1 MEVVGKK
8 ISSLVNSNI
17 DTDKPVPVEVTGDE
31 EVVSETTDSKVNTNT
46 GKLEFDIFP
55 NPEANVTPRIKE
67 KVEKDLE
74 IQEVEKEVSYGTILS
89 GQTTEVNGEEINPVI
104 VQRANQGDI
113 DAISE
118 IEALANTAKKA
129 KDEPKVAGL
138 RGGEISPPALF
149 SNDPADSKASKEFV
163 KYAEGRQIVLSALK
177 QVNPKTNMPRVS
189 DGRTQQLLVDYYS
202 TGQFF
207 TELGR
212 RTAEIGRGV
221 GLLPVLTNMAY
232 NVFGAATDSIDLPDG
247 MQEFIFGESE
257 NYPSDFAQLFG
268 FQGGA
273 TEETFSKSWQKRQQG
288 MAEFFN
294 YYKTQV
300 EKVMPGLTFASAVND
315 DLKEKYIETYGID
328 EYNKFFTI
336 QNNAGK
342 TVELPMISE
351 DMGQDLLKIGFNEL
365 PMSLRATTMIVE
377 NVGIGG
383 AIGKG
388 SVLKGAAQFK
398 DVDKIRKADPTKY
411 KGVSNVEVLRRNRI
425 EEARNE
431 FTKAYYKTTAN
442 IGRKLRNRGA
452 IGAAEVDINR
462 ENTIGLLD
470 KQIASVQKQM
480 NKKGLN
486 ARELG
491 LLNNQLENL
500 ETQRTKFVFP
510 YARNT
515 FTKTVIADETVMGLG
530 QAVGYEIADHF
541 GFNRDVG
548 EVVGALSTAT
558 KIPQL
563 IVKKSI
569 GVPFRFLDNLAG
581 NAVSNFAATIEALP
595 FIPKGTF
602 VDRRFDLL
610 TDEMGDALTGKQKVA
625 VEEVAKMIKNLDPAK
640 REMVWNSIDEYQTL
654 RGRILQKFKDPEKKE
669 RARGLFNL
677 SFSHISGL
685 APLIALE
692 RRSAGKLKANAKN
705 MGEAVEYQLAS
716 EESLEAATEAVAQ
729 LKRMISED
737 SGIDLDDNEFLTN
750 FANNFQKAA
759 DAQQLSINET
769 KIEYL
774 KKLSIFKNNMIDN
787 PDVPIDNDLISQL
800 AEMEIKLTAGAV
812 GDVETQRRIYQE
824 TTEKV
829 TSALA
834 KRGRSIMSLRGED
847 GYKNKLGQFVED
859 VYDTHQDSLDAKGKL
874 AYKPVDEMDFEFD
887 ITSLIDD
894 MAERREQLSSKEL
907 RTMFGADGEFFKG
920 NSGRKARAAFDSM
933 ALRGVKKQLGL
944 NSEQFAELRA
954 FHTNPATIKNFPDEY
969 LGENASI
976 LDIAL
981 HLSKKEGTTFKP
993 FTGSP
998 SELDEMRR
1006 HFNRTAKRLTNS
1018 NESLSR
1024 KYTQYGESIES
1035 ILKSNP
1041 EVYRQIYDARKRYKA
1056 IHFDPSRDGSL
1067 GDKLDDARTG
1077 PMFEERGADG
1087 YKHPYRDEF
1096 KPEDFHDD
1104 FGKNIQDIMDGT
1116 LKSKRTIEKNMSSLV
1131 RYWTAGDMPD
1141 NSMIFD
1147 ASTLA
1152 GQKKLEVVGH
1162 LVRASIYEH
1171 WGEARKAVLDK
1182 LKTQVRLGNKVTVA
1196 DYNFGALENFEKL
1209 KGIFDVKVKGVD
1221 GKIQSRSLVDLQD
1234 IVAEEKE
1241 LINLME
1247 LSVEANN
1254 KYKNLATE
1262 INDTSSLLRERMAA
1276 KLQVEGKSVNK
1287 LEEVSGT
1294 KNSERFY
1301 EVYIE
1306 NGSPSSIRDLKN
1318 QFIDARTKEKGVTE
1332 AMAAQEFKEGMIFH
1346 VNRALLSRA
1355 EMGRAERTLTGL
1367 DGKPFNL
1374 SQMAAP
1380 GKLAEDLGNK
1390 NTQKILKE
1398 IGLEEDHIEY
1408 LDDIANYFEYA
1419 QGTSLSRYDITGHVR
1434 GLSPNELISRSFNL
1448 ARGMVSPTYVVGEM
1462 SARLLIAK
1470 GNELVVLAAQSK
1482 DAARI
1487 IGQMLQN
1494 PRTISKEDI
1503 KTFGTLLKEF
1513 AATEVIR
1520 TGTTVPSEY
1529 IPKEKLS
1536 QTNLEYQGK
1545 PLFEGIFSQNRKKQP
1560 LEELYEEDKTINK
1573 ENKQ

>member
-1 MEVVGKK
+1 MEVIGKK
-8 ISSLVNSNI
+8 ISSIVNSNV
-17 DTDKPVPVEVTGDE
+17 DTNTPVPVKVTGDE
-31 EVVSETTDSKVNTNT
+31 KVVSETTDSKVNTET

-55 NPEANVTPRIKE
+55 SPEANVTPRIKTA
-67 KVEKDLE
+67 VEQDVASQVDERDNKE
-74 IQEVEKEVSYGTILS
+74 ITYDTILS
-89 GQTTEVNGEEINPVI
+89 GQTTEVNGEEVNPNI
-104 VQRANQGDI
+104 VQRAMQGDVES
-113 DAISE
+113 ISE
-118 IEALANTAKKA
+118 IEFLANTAKKT
-129 KDEPKVAGL
+129 KDEPIIA
-138 RGGEISPPALF
+138 EPPAFF
-149 SNDPADSKASKEFV
+149 SNDPEDRKTSEEFV
-163 KYAEGRQIVLSALK
+163 KYTEGRQVVLSALK
-177 QVNPKTNMPRVS
+177 QINPKTNMPRVT
-189 DGRTQQLLVDYYS
+189 DGRTQQLLIDYYS
-202 TGQFF
+202 TGQFY

-212 RTAEIGRGV
+212 RTAEFGRGV
-221 GLLPVLTNMAY
+221 AMLPMLANMAY
-232 NVFGAATDSIDLPDG
+232 HAIGAATDSIDFPDG
-247 MQEFIFGESE
+247 VQQFIFGESKE
-257 NYPSDFAQLFG
+257 YPSDFAKLIG
-268 FQGGA
+268 AEGGYVD
-273 TEETFSKSWQKRQQG
+273 ETFSKSWEKRSRA
-288 MAEFFN
+288 MAEN
-294 YYKTQV
+294 YSYIKNKIV
-300 EKVMPGLTFASAVND
+300 KVMGEATFADGVNK
-315 DLKEKYIETYGID
+315 DLKEKYIEIYGIED
-328 EYNKFFTI
+328 YTEYFTI
-336 QNNAGK
+336 KNNEGK

-351 DMGQDLLKIGFNEL
+351 DMGQDLLKIGFDEL
-365 PMSLRATTMIVE
+365 PFSQIAATMIIE

-383 AIGKG
+383 VLGKG
-388 SVLKGAAQFK
+388 SALKGAAQLR
-398 DVDKIRKADPTKY
+398 DVDKIRDANKLKY
-411 KGVSNVEVLRRNRI
+411 KGVSNVEVIRRNRI
-425 EEARNE
+425 EESRNE

-442 IGRKLRNRGA
+442 IGRRLKNRGA

-462 ENTIGLLD
+462 ENTIALLD
-470 KQIASVQKQM
+470 KQIFSVQNQIN
-480 NKKGLN
+480 NKGVN
-486 ARELG
+486 SRELK

-515 FTKTVIADETVMGLG
+515 YTKSVIADETVMGLG
-530 QAVGYEIADHF
+530 QAAGYEGAKF
-541 GFNRDVG
+541 FEWNTDVG
-548 EVVGALSTAT
+548 EVFGALSTAT
-558 KIPQL
+558 KLPQL
-563 IVKKSI
+563 ALKKGL
-569 GVPFRFLDNLAG
+569 GVPLSFVDRLAG
-581 NAVSNFAATIEALP
+581 NPVSNFAATIEALP

-602 VDRRFDLL
+602 IDRRFDLL
-610 TDEMGDALTGKQKVA
+610 TDEMGVALTGKQKVA
-625 VEEVAKMIKNLDPAK
+625 VEEVAKIIKNLDPEK
-640 REMVWNSIDEYQTL
+640 REMVWNSIDEYQNL
-654 RGRILQKFKDPEKKE
+654 RGRILQKFRDPEKRE

-677 SFSHISGL
+677 SFSRISGL

-705 MGEAVEYQLAS
+705 MGDAIEYQLAS

-769 KIEYL
+769 KIGYL
-774 KKLSIFKNNMIDN
+774 KNLQSYKNNMLDN
-787 PDVPIDNDLISQL
+787 PDVPLDDNLISQL
-800 AEMEIKLTAGAV
+800 AEMEIKLTAGAIR
-812 GDVETQRRIYQE
+812 DVEAQRRIYQE

-834 KRGRSIMSLRGED
+834 KRGRNVMALRGED
-847 GYKNKLGQFVED
+847 GYKNKLGQFIED
-859 VYDTHQDSLDAKGKL
+859 VYDSHQDSLDAKGKL

-887 ITSLIDD
+887 VTSLVDD
-894 MAERREQLSSKEL
+894 MAEKREQLSSKEL

-933 ALRGVKKQLGL
+933 ALRGIKKQLGL
-944 NSEQFAELRA
+944 DEEQFGELRA
-954 FHTNPATIKNFPDEY
+954 FHTNPATMKDFPDEY
-969 LGENASI
+969 LGENASL

-981 HLSKKEGTTFKP
+981 HLSKKEGTDFKP
-993 FTGSP
+993 FNGSP

-1006 HFNRTAKRLTNS
+1006 HFNRTAKRLRNS

-1024 KYTQYGESIES
+1024 KYTQYGESIEN

-1041 EVYRQIYDARKRYKA
+1041 EVYQQIYDARKRYKA

-1077 PMFEERGADG
+1077 PVFEERGVDG
-1087 YKHPYRDEF
+1087 YKYPYKDEF

-1116 LKSKRTIEKNMSSLV
+1116 LKSKRTIEKNMSSLI

-1162 LVRASIYEH
+1162 LVRASMYEH
-1171 WGEARKAVLDK
+1171 WGEARKATLDK
-1182 LKTQVRLGNKVTVA
+1182 LKTQVRLGNKVTVQ

-1209 KGIFDVKVKGVD
+1209 KGVFDVQVKGAN
-1221 GKIQSRSLVDLQD
+1221 GKTQTRSLVDLED
-1234 IVAEEKE
+1234 IIAEEKE

-1247 LSVEANN
+1247 LSVDANN
-1254 KYKNLATE
+1254 KYKALATE
-1262 INDTSSLLRERMAA
+1262 INDTSSLLRERLNV
-1276 KLQVEGKSVNK
+1276 KLQIEGKSVNV
-1287 LEEVSGT
+1287 LEQVAGT
-1294 KNSERFY
+1294 KGSEKFY
-1301 EVYIE
+1301 ETYIE
-1306 NGSPSSIRDLKN
+1306 NGSPSSIRSLKN
-1318 QFIDARTKEKGVTE
+1318 SFIDARTKEKGVTE
-1332 AMAAQEFKEGMIFH
+1332 EMAADEFKQGMVFH

-1380 GKLAEDLGNK
+1380 GKLAEDLGNP

-1398 IGLEEDHIEY
+1398 IGLEDDHVEF

-1419 QGTSLSRYDITGHVR
+1419 QGTSMSRYDIHGHVR

-1470 GNELVVLAAQSK
+1470 GNEIIVLAAQSK

-1494 PRTISKEDI
+1494 PRTISKDDV
-1503 KTFGTLLKEF
+1503 KTFGTLLQEF
-1513 AATEVIR
+1513 AITEAIR

-1529 IPKEKLS
+1529 LPKEKIS
-1536 QTNLEYQGK
+1536 QFDLEYQGK
-1545 PLFEGIFSQNRKKQP
+1545 PLFEGIFNQPRKKQP
-1560 LEELYEEDKTINK
+1560 LEELYEEDKTLTK
-1573 ENKQ
+1573 ENNQ